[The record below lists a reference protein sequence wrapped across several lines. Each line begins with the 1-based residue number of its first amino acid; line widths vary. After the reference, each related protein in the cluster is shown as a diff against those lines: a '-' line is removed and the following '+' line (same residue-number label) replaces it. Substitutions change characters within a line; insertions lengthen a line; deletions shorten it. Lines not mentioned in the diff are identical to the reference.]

1 MIMQTPLQI
10 TVRNIE
16 PSEALEAHIRE
27 KVLKLEEF
35 FNRITSCHVMVELLH
50 KHQHQGREFGVRLDI
65 GVPGSELVV
74 NRNHNEDVYVALRDA
89 FDAATRQLGDYARRV
104 RGDVKTHQAR
114 MAVRE
119 EADQDS
125 KEGDVAQT

>member
-1 MIMQTPLQI
+1 MQTPLQI

-16 PSEALEAHIRE
+16 SSEALEAHIRE
-27 KVLKLEEF
+27 KVQKLEDF
-35 FNRITSCHVMVELLH
+35 FNRITSCHVMIELLH

-89 FDAATRQLGDYARRV
+89 FDAATRQLGNYASRM

-114 MAVRE
+114 PPAG
-119 EADQDS
+119 EAAARDTE
-125 KEGDVAQT
+125 EGDVAQT